1 MNAAEAILITT
12 LPQERRLMLKFN
24 LSQRALPVVALF
36 ASGALVL
43 VLSPSSNASPTNT
56 IDSTSP
62 ITGATANTIPA
73 SGTFVLTTAPGIVP
87 AWQSA
92 NIVLTAISPGS
103 VTELT
108 VTATSRLTLPV
119 VAKTGSANAMSGGFR
134 LTNTETRETIRCMIP
149 TLDTKAR
156 VLDCVVNVDEN
167 LQPFV
172 IDTIK
177 ARVSEVVG
185 ATRTTQF
192 TGIEFRVASKD
203 VADSLNKALSTTVF
217 TTSVII
223 ATGDLTVSWEATS

>member
-1 MNAAEAILITT
+1 MIEFASLH
-12 LPQERRLMLKFN
+12 RRLSAVVL
-24 LSQRALPVVALF
+24 VVAA
-36 ASGALVL
+36 ASTLAPHALANPV
-43 VLSPSSNASPTNT
+43 PSS
-56 IDSTSP
+56 
-62 ITGATANTIPA
+62 TGATANTIPA
-73 SGTFVLTTAPGIVP
+73 FGTFVLTTAPGIVP

-177 ARVSEVVG
+177 ARVSEVAG